1 MESLVVGDIKGLAT
15 DNARL
20 SLFTNEQGGIKVP
33 LPIIRS
39 TPTLLR
45 SDHARLSHKNVL
57 RFSFSHTGKKSFL
70 NLF

>member
-33 LPIIRS
+33 LPIQS
-39 TPTLLR
+39 TATLLR
-45 SDHARLSHKNVL
+45 SDHAQITQS
-57 RFSFSHTGKKSFL
+57 
-70 NLF
+70 